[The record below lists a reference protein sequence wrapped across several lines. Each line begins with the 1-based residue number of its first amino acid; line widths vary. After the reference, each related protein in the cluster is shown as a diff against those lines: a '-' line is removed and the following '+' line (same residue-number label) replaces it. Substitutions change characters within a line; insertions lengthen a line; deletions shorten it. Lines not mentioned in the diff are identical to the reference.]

1 MRFSVIIPCYNSSA
15 TIIQSMDSVV
25 QQSFNDWEMIVVDDC
40 STDETVTKVQQ
51 YINEHPEF
59 RIRLYCKE
67 KNSGP
72 GNSRNIA
79 MKMAIGD
86 YFIFLDSDD
95 FYTKEAFAIIN
106 ECIEKTNADVVGYGN
121 TLEIGNNIR
130 KCVPD
135 EFSNAKA
142 YVALRG
148 GSLCTFTASKKVWNN
163 MELPNIKNAEDIA
176 IVPVLF
182 MRAKKIQTIK
192 QCLYR
197 YIYNKGSLSSKKN
210 KGIYKSFYESFEVTK
225 SFDECRNFPE
235 EIEFHGI
242 KTILYGAVLN
252 AIQAGV
258 SITEAKRVI
267 ASFEEEYPHWYK
279 NKYILYYPQRKR
291 LFLKLVRKHHFFM
304 LRMYVLTQNLYL
316 KIFS

>member
-15 TIIQSMDSVV
+15 TIIQSMTSVV
-25 QQSFNDWEMIVVDDC
+25 QQTFNDWEMIVVDDC
-40 STDETVTKVQQ
+40 STDETVTKVQHF
-51 YINEHPEF
+51 IDEHPKCK
-59 RIRLYCKE
+59 IRLCRKE

-86 YFIFLDSDD
+86 YFLFLDSDD
-95 FYTKEAFAIIN
+95 FYTKDAFGIIN
-106 ECIEKTNADVVGYGN
+106 ECIENTNADIVGYGN

-135 EFSNAKA
+135 EFFDTKA

-148 GSLCTFTASKKVWNN
+148 GSLWSFTASKKIWNN
-163 MELPNIKNAEDIA
+163 IELPNIKNAEDIA

-182 MRAKKIQTIK
+182 MRAKNIQTIQ

-197 YIYNKGSLSSKKN
+197 YMYSKGSLSSRKN
-210 KGIYKSFYESFEVTK
+210 KGICKSFQESFEVTK
-225 SFDECRNFPE
+225 SFKECDEYPE

-252 AIQAGV
+252 AFQAGI
-258 SITEAKRVI
+258 SKTEIKRVVD
-267 ASFEEEYPHWYK
+267 SFEREYPYWHK
-279 NKYILYYPQRKR
+279 NKYIMHYPQRKR
-291 LFLKLVRKHHFFM
+291 FFLNLVKNHHFLM
-304 LRMYVLTQNLYL
+304 LRLYVFSQNLYL
-316 KIFS
+316 KLFS

>member
-51 YINEHPEF
+51 YINEHPKC

-95 FYTKEAFAIIN
+95 FYTKEAFGIIN
-106 ECIEKTNADVVGYGN
+106 KCIEKTNADIVAYGN

-130 KCVPD
+130 KCIPD
-135 EFSNAKA
+135 EFSDIKA

-148 GSLCTFTASKKVWNN
+148 GSLWSFTASKDIWYNL
-163 MELPNIKNAEDIA
+163 ELPDMNNAEDIA
-176 IVPVLF
+176 IVPILF

-197 YIYNKGSLSSKKN
+197 YIYNKGSLSNKKN
-210 KGIYKSFYESFEVTK
+210 KGIYKSFYDSFEVTK
-225 SFDECRNFPE
+225 SFDECRDYPE

-252 AIQAGV
+252 AIKAGV
-258 SITEAKRVI
+258 SVIETKRII
-267 ASFEEEYPHWYK
+267 ASFEGEYPHWYK
-279 NKYILYYPQRKR
+279 NKYIRHYPQRKR
-291 LFLKLVRKHHFFM
+291 LFLKLVRNHHFLI
-304 LRMYVLTQNLYL
+304 LRMYVFAQNLYL
-316 KIFS
+316 KFFS